1 VPSHA
6 REAIA
11 FAVMAAYRMREL
23 PNILPS
29 ATGARQVVRGGAVHL
44 P

>member
-1 VPSHA
+1 MPSHA

-11 FAVMAAYRMREL
+11 FAIMGAYRMREL
-23 PNILPS
+23 PNVLPS
-29 ATGARQVVRGGAVHL
+29 ATGARQAVRGGVVHL